1 MSDFDQFFPPNTLYS
16 QFLALYLASHFYCS
30 KEMKITANYSKA
42 VVINANESVKTS
54 NESSSGPFENDSGQ
68 QSESD
73 EIIDLEVPPGMK
85 KKRIDFFFEQI

>member
-1 MSDFDQFFPPNTLYS
+1 
-16 QFLALYLASHFYCS
+16 
-30 KEMKITANYSKA
+30 MKITANYSKA

-85 KKRIDFFFEQI
+85 KKKRIDFFFEQI